1 MPDSNFT
8 LQWSQFGAA
17 VAAVGAFGVAAF
29 GLVESA
35 GKVFAYRGW
44 GLPYAGFGAVKHAIR
59 NLRPALKVA
68 YGDDYM
74 EIIAYQYRAG
84 RSTGE
89 APDTIRQ
96 GVRLGLPFMTP
107 AAAAALIDSVW
118 DLDPPGSDKPNATAL
133 AQALQA
139 VPPPPAAA
147 PAGAAPAAAAVGTVE
162 PQALAGRFATAL
174 DARVQAAFEVAEDH
188 YEALAKSVAG
198 VVAVVLA
205 VGFDYGLQGKDP
217 MPPVPL
223 AVALLIGVVAVPLAP
238 VAKDVSTSL
247 QNALTAFKSITG
259 KS

>member
-1 MPDSNFT
+1 MADDSFT

-29 GLVESA
+29 GLVESV
-35 GKVFAYRGW
+35 GKAFAWRGY

-59 NLRPALKVA
+59 YLEPALKVA

-84 RSTGE
+84 RSTGQ

-96 GVRLGLPFMTP
+96 GVRLGLPFMP
-107 AAAAALIDSVW
+107 VAAAAGLIDSVW
-118 DLDPPGSDKPNATAL
+118 DLDQGSAAMPNATAL
-133 AQALQA
+133 AEALQA
-139 VPPPPAAA
+139 VPPATPT
-147 PAGAAPAAAAVGTVE
+147 AAAAATGVD

-174 DARVQAAFEVAEDH
+174 DARVQAAFDVGEDH
-188 YEALAKSVAG
+188 YEALAKLMAG
-198 VVAVVLA
+198 GVAVGLA
-205 VGFDYGLQGKDP
+205 VGFDYAMQGKDP
-217 MPPVPL
+217 TPPVPL
-223 AVALLIGVVAVPLAP
+223 AVALIIGVVAVPLAP

-259 KS
+259 KP